1 MRVCVV
7 GSCGKKKRTMV
18 ENAPNCGDLNSTSDL
33 QTWKN
38 QLKEHV
44 VIARDMYLGNQSQ
57 ELVKGVDILRSIRD
71 VEVHLFIVSA
81 GFGLLEEDEKVPPY
95 ECSFTGMKKSEI
107 KSRSQQLSIPTDF
120 ARVCKTRYDLL
131 YLALG
136 KNYLTSIGDD
146 WTTNIVGTV
155 VTFDPRMSVDSS
167 IFIPSGP
174 GIVRAFSQQGHK
186 IHGITGF
193 KGDLLRILA
202 SYAINQDNP
211 YHEVAAWTDPTFL
224 QDLVETLSRTKAR
237 V

>member
-18 ENAPNCGDLNSTSDL
+18 ENAPTCGDLNSTSDF

-38 QLKEHV
+38 RFKEHM
-44 VIARDMYLGNQSQ
+44 VIARDMYLGNQSR
-57 ELVKGVDILRSIRD
+57 ELVRGVDILRSIMD
-71 VEVHLFIVSA
+71 IEVHLFIVSA

-95 ECSFTGMKKSEI
+95 ECSFTGMKKFEI
-107 KSRSQQLSIPTDF
+107 IDRSQHLSIPKDF
-120 ARVCKTRYDLL
+120 ARVCETRYDLL

-136 KNYLTSIGDD
+136 KNYLTAIGKE
-146 WTTNIVGTV
+146 WTANIVGTV
-155 VTFDPRMSVDSS
+155 VTFDPKMSVDSS
-167 IFIPSGP
+167 VVIPSGP
-174 GIVRAFSQQGHK
+174 DIVRAFSQQGHK

-224 QDLVETLSRTKAR
+224 HNLVRTLSRTKTR